1 MPEVTANGLKIHYR
15 DVGEGFPIVFLH
27 GFTASARN
35 WALTVPSLRDRF
47 RCVSIDHPGHG
58 QSEKPA
64 GTAFYALPNMAVAA
78 YAAIRAIGIEQCYL
92 VGHSMGGM
100 ISQHVIL
107 DHPDLVRGLVLV
119 DTAAA
124 ALTGFE
130 SWSEKLRQ
138 TARADGIEAVFD
150 LRSKNDPRAADPVFL
165 RLWREQFL
173 MTSVDAY
180 IGGSLA
186 MRDREPLLDR
196 LASLSVPALIV
207 CGENDES
214 FLQPSRDLQAAI
226 DGSELTII
234 AGAGHSPA
242 TEKPADFNRA
252 LSGFLDRVRAA
263 APA

>member
-27 GFTASARN
+27 GYTASTRN
-35 WALTVPSLRDRF
+35 WALTVPSLSDRF
-47 RCVSIDHPGHG
+47 RCISIDHPGHG
-58 QSEKPA
+58 QSEGPA
-64 GTAFYALPNMAVAA
+64 DEAFYALPNMATVAH
-78 YAAIRAIGIEQCYL
+78 AAIREIGIEECYL

-100 ISQHVIL
+100 ISQHVVL
-107 DHPDLVRGLVLV
+107 DHPQLVRALILV

-124 ALTGFE
+124 RLTG
-130 SWSEKLRQ
+130 SASANEKLRQ
-138 TARADGIEAVFD
+138 VARAEGIEAAFE
-150 LRSKNDPRAADPVFL
+150 LRSKRDPRAADPAFL

-186 MRDREPLLDR
+186 MENRQSLLDR
-196 LASLSVPALIV
+196 LASLTVPTLIV
-207 CGENDES
+207 CGENDEP
-214 FLQPSRDLQAAI
+214 FLQPSRDMQAAI
-226 DGSELTII
+226 PGSELVVI

-242 TEKPADFNRA
+242 AEAPADFNRTLA
-252 LSGFLDRVRAA
+252 GFLDRVHAA

>member
-1 MPEVTANGLKIHYR
+1 MPEVTVNRLKIHYR
-15 DVGEGFPIVFLH
+15 DVGAGFPIVFLH
-27 GFTASARN
+27 GYTGSTRN
-35 WALTVPSLRDRF
+35 WALTVPALRDRF
-47 RCVSIDHPGHG
+47 RCISIDLPGHG
-58 QSEKPA
+58 QSEGPTD
-64 GTAFYALPNMAVAA
+64 TAFYALPNMAAVAYTA
-78 YAAIRAIGIEQCYL
+78 VREIGIEECYL

-107 DHPDLVRGLVLV
+107 DHPQLVRALILV

-124 ALTGFE
+124 AIIG
-130 SWSEKLRQ
+130 SEPQKERLRQ
-138 TARADGIEAVFD
+138 TARAEGIEAAFD
-150 LRSKNDPRAADPVFL
+150 LRSKGDPRAADPTFL
-165 RLWREQFL
+165 RLWREQFV

-186 MRDREPLLDR
+186 MENRQSLLDR

-207 CGENDES
+207 CGENDEP

-226 DGSELTII
+226 HGSELTII

>member
-15 DVGEGFPIVFLH
+15 DVGDGFPIVFLH
-27 GFTASARN
+27 GFTGNTRN

-58 QSEKPA
+58 QSGKPTD
-64 GTAFYALPNMAVAA
+64 TAFYALPNMAAFA
-78 YAAIRAIGIEQCYL
+78 YAAIREIGIEECYI

-107 DHPDLVRGLVLV
+107 DHPELVRALILV

-124 ALTGFE
+124 PVNGFE
-130 SWSEKLRQ
+130 SWNEKLRQ
-138 TARADGIEAVFD
+138 TARTEGIEAAFD
-150 LRSKNDPRAADPVFL
+150 LRSKNDPRAADPAFL

-173 MTSVDAY
+173 MTSVEAY

-196 LASLSVPALIV
+196 LASLTVPALIV
-207 CGENDES
+207 CGENDEL
-214 FLQPSRDLQAAI
+214 FLEPSRELQAAI
-226 DGSELTII
+226 PGSDLVII
-234 AGAGHSPA
+234 AGAGHGPA
-242 TEKPADFNRA
+242 IETPAEFNRT
-252 LSGFLDRVRAA
+252 LSGFLDSVHAA

>member
-27 GFTASARN
+27 GFTGNTRN

-47 RCVSIDHPGHG
+47 RCVSIDYPGHG

-64 GTAFYALPNMAVAA
+64 DTAFYALPNMAAVA
-78 YAAIRAIGIEQCYL
+78 YAAIREIGIEECFL
-92 VGHSMGGM
+92 AGHSMGGM

-107 DHPDLVRGLVLV
+107 GHPELVRALILV

-124 ALTGFE
+124 PVTGFE
-130 SWSEKLRQ
+130 SRNEKLRQ
-138 TARADGIEAVFD
+138 TARADGIEAAFD
-150 LRSKNDPRAADPVFL
+150 LRSKQDPRAANPDFL
-165 RLWREQFL
+165 RLWREQFV
-173 MTSVDAY
+173 MTSVEAY

-196 LASLSVPALIV
+196 LASLTVPALIV
-207 CGENDES
+207 CGENDEP
-214 FLQPSRDLQAAI
+214 FLQPSREMHAAI
-226 DGSELTII
+226 PGSELVII
-234 AGAGHSPA
+234 SGAGHSPTFEA
-242 TEKPADFNRA
+242 PADFNRT
-252 LSGFLDRVRAA
+252 LSGFLDRVHAA